1 MDPISLMF
9 INQHPT
15 SQAKVG
21 RQNKLR
27 RSSSIP
33 IGMSVVLLRGRVDA
47 GSVILQ
53 FSGSAREL
61 VGRALRVQHDLLDL
75 HIGTID
81 STPISFIIILFT
93 VH

>member
-21 RQNKLR
+21 RQHKLR
-27 RSSSIP
+27 RTSSIP

-53 FSGSAREL
+53 FSGQPGSYW
-61 VGRALRVQHDLLDL
+61 VGHYASN
-75 HIGTID
+75 TIFW
-81 STPISFIIILFT
+81 ISILAQ
-93 VH
+93 